1 MVFQF
6 AFNLISYYFEI
17 FQQTI
22 HFKFCKFIY
31 DNSNI

>member
-6 AFNLISYYFEI
+6 AFNLISYNFGI

-22 HFKFCKFIY
+22 FIL
-31 DNSNI
+31 NFANLFI